1 MLEKMQA
8 LKLEPEVEL
17 PGLEIDA
24 ISRTTLALFAGAS
37 GDHHPIHIDIDY
49 ARAGG
54 FDDVFAHGMLVM
66 AYLGRALTE
75 ALPAE
80 HLRRF
85 QSRFIAITHLGEKLT
100 CSGRVRELIDFQGEP
115 CALLEVEVQNSAGE
129 VKITGSAIVAIN

>member
-1 MLEKMQA
+1 MQA
-8 LKLEPEVEL
+8 LKLEPGIEL
-17 PGLEIDA
+17 PKLEIDA

-49 ARAGG
+49 AKAGG
-54 FDDVFAHGMLVM
+54 FNDVFAHGMLVM

-80 HLRRF
+80 RLRKF
-85 QSRFIAITHLGEKLT
+85 QSRFIAITHLGEKLI
-100 CSGRVRELIDFQGEP
+100 CGGRIRELIDFQGEP
-115 CALLEVEVQNSAGE
+115 CALLDLAVQNPAGE